1 MPDEAA
7 KVQQLFAAAL
17 RAERKTRGLTQRQLS
32 MGARLT
38 PNYVGEIER
47 GQRMITLLTLRRL
60 AAALQI
66 TTTELVQKSGI

>member
-7 KVQQLFAAAL
+7 KVQRLFAAAL
-17 RAERKTRGLTQRQLS
+17 RDARKARGLTQRELS
-32 MGARLT
+32 VRAKLT

-60 AAALQI
+60 AAALELN
-66 TTTELVQKSGI
+66 TTELVQLSGI